1 MVVVTLQSPLH
12 AGTAIAGSRLSSV
25 PGPGSATGTGSIA
38 SIPAVADRLER
49 ALTLITGHLVV
60 ALVALVVIGGTTRV
74 MQAGLACPDWP
85 LCYGVLL
92 PGRQMNLQVFL
103 EWFHRLDAF
112 LVGLALLALS
122 ALSLV
127 FRSRLPRWLPWLSS
141 AALLLVAA
149 QGLLGALTVLHLLE
163 ASTVTAHLA
172 TALLLVLLV
181 SALHQRLVVALAQPS
196 NASAASSNPAAVT
209 PLWWRWLLPLS
220 VLVVLSQCILG
231 GAMASQW
238 SAELCFAAGQSCSWL
253 LAHRLGAYPAA
264 LSVLLVAT
272 ASLALPVPARC
283 LRGFAL
289 VSGGLVLVQVVLGIS
304 TLRLALAV
312 PAVTVAH
319 QFTAALLVAVLGALL
334 GRSWPG
340 STSSVP
346 PTLEVDHG

>member
-1 MVVVTLQSPLH
+1 MP
-12 AGTAIAGSRLSSV
+12 AG
-25 PGPGSATGTGSIA
+25 P
-38 SIPAVADRLER
+38 DRLGR
-49 ALTLITGHLVV
+49 ALTLLSGHLVV

-74 MQAGLACPDWP
+74 MEAGLACPDWP
-85 LCYGVLL
+85 LCYGGLL

-122 ALSLV
+122 GLSLV
-127 FRSRLPRWLPWLSS
+127 FRSRLPRWLPWLSG
-141 AALLLVAA
+141 AALALVAA

-181 SALHQRLVVALAQPS
+181 SALHQRLVVALAQPA
-196 NASAASSNPAAVT
+196 NASVASVIPAQAT
-209 PLWWRWLLPLS
+209 PLWWRLLLPFP
-220 VLVVLSQCILG
+220 VLLVLTQCVLG

-238 SAELCFAAGQSCSWL
+238 SAQLCFAAGQACSWL

-264 LSVLLVAT
+264 LSLLILGL
-272 ASLALPVPARC
+272 ASLALPAPANATRA
-283 LRGFAL
+283 FAFAA
-289 VSGGLVLVQVVLGIS
+289 VGLVLLQVLLGIT
-304 TLRLALAV
+304 TLRLELAV

-319 QFTAALLVAVLGALL
+319 QFVAALLVAVLGALL

-340 STSSVP
+340 SAPFAQSN
-346 PTLEVDHG
+346 LEVDHG

>member
-1 MVVVTLQSPLH
+1 MVSQQSPLYSRVTL
-12 AGTAIAGSRLSSV
+12 AGAAYSPVQIPA
-25 PGPGSATGTGSIA
+25 SATGIGSTA
-38 SIPAVADRLER
+38 GIPAVSIGLGR
-49 ALTLITGHLVV
+49 ALTLLTGHLVV

-74 MQAGLACPDWP
+74 MEAGLACPDWP

-127 FRSRLPRWLPWLSS
+127 FRSRLPRWLPWLSG
-141 AALLLVAA
+141 AALALVAA

-181 SALHQRLVVALAQPS
+181 SALHQRLVVALIQPG
-196 NASAASSNPAAVT
+196 NASEVSAIPAAAT
-209 PLWWRWLLPLS
+209 PLWWRLLLPLP
-220 VLVVLSQCILG
+220 VLLVLAQCVLG

-238 SAELCFAAGQSCSWL
+238 SAELCFAAGQACSWL

-264 LSVLLVAT
+264 LSLLLLGLS
-272 ASLALPVPARC
+272 SLALPAPARA

-289 VSGGLVLVQVVLGIS
+289 AGVGLVLLQVLLGIT
-304 TLRLALAV
+304 TLRLQLAV

-319 QFTAALLVAVLGALL
+319 QFVAALLVAVLGALL

-340 STSSVP
+340 SAP
-346 PTLEVDHG
+346 IALFNLEVDHG